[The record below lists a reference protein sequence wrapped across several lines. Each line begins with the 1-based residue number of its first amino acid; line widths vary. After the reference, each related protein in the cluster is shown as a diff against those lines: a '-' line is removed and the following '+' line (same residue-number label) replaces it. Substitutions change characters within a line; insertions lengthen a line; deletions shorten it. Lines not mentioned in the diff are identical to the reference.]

1 MELDPAKILLVLVV
15 ALIVLGPDKLPKA
28 ARQMGAAWGQLRQ
41 WRARLEEEVRG
52 AVPNL
57 PSTATITDA
66 VRSPL
71 SFLDRLADEHG
82 TGTAPAGAAGAATI
96 DPPVPGVGAT
106 GSGTGWAT
114 PGSPSAIPGSLGTT
128 SGPLPPT
135 TVPPVGGPL
144 ANGEPGA
151 GDPSMN

>member
-1 MELDPAKILLVLVV
+1 MDLDPAKILLVLVV

-28 ARQMGAAWGQLRQ
+28 ARQLGAAWGQLRQ

-71 SFLDRLADEHG
+71 SFLDRLADEH
-82 TGTAPAGAAGAATI
+82 TGGAPGA
-96 DPPVPGVGAT
+96 DPAVVPPSPAPFPAPGGPGSLLGQGNDGPVPGA
-106 GSGTGWAT
+106 A
-114 PGSPSAIPGSLGTT
+114 
-128 SGPLPPT
+128 LPI
-135 TVPPVGGPL
+135 VPREAP
-144 ANGEPGA
+144 A

>member
-1 MELDPAKILLVLVV
+1 MDLDPAKILLVLVV

-71 SFLDRLADEHG
+71 SFLDRLADDHG
-82 TGTAPAGAAGAATI
+82 AATAPAGSAGAAI
-96 DPPVPGVGAT
+96 IEPPVPGVPAT

-114 PGSPSAIPGSLGTT
+114 PGSPSTTPGAV
-128 SGPLPPT
+128 GPEGAALPPP

-144 ANGEPGA
+144 ARGEPSA